1 MFDCD
6 CNLIFVF
13 HPLRA
18 NRKLSLI
25 KVNYSEPLS
34 RFSVA
39 VSYRC
44 RRENQFTGLWAARIS
59 IKTAPLKFH
68 FLVDGRFSSV
78 FLVSRLHN
86 RVKKFAKL
94 SLPSAEMN
102 FSTSIATLVDSRR
115 SSSFTTAQGFR
126 LACRIVGHR
135 PKEKRKFIELRGSAS
150 FYAINT
156 WESARKLT
164 EFPHENALFTTM
176 TRSNWQSHQDE
187 SANGEYFMLLY
198 GNFMF

>member
-1 MFDCD
+1 MG
-6 CNLIFVF
+6 
-13 HPLRA
+13 R
-18 NRKLSLI
+18 
-25 KVNYSEPLS
+25 
-34 RFSVA
+34 
-39 VSYRC
+39 
-44 RRENQFTGLWAARIS
+44 ARIS

-102 FSTSIATLVDSRR
+102 FSTSNATLDDSRG
-115 SSSFTTAQGFR
+115 SSSFTIAQRFR

-150 FYAINT
+150 FLCNQHLGERAKTDGISTRERLVYHDDALKLAVTPGRKRKRWIFYVIIWKFYVLMSVCISAHRDSLQINT
-156 WESARKLT
+156 NEL
-164 EFPHENALFTTM
+164 AL
-176 TRSNWQSHQDE
+176 W
-187 SANGEYFMLLY
+187 LLS
-198 GNFMF
+198 MK

>member
-25 KVNYSEPLS
+25 KVNYSPPFAIFRRCQLS
-34 RFSVA
+34 LSSRKK
-39 VSYRC
+39 
-44 RRENQFTGLWAARIS
+44 QFTDLWAARIS

-102 FSTSIATLVDSRR
+102 FSTSNATLDDSRC
-115 SSSFTTAQGFR
+115 SSSFTIAQRVPFGVPN
-126 LACRIVGHR
+126 CRSSSQ
-135 PKEKRKFIELRGSAS
+135 RKAKI
-150 FYAINT
+150 
-156 WESARKLT
+156 
-164 EFPHENALFTTM
+164 H
-176 TRSNWQSHQDE
+176 
-187 SANGEYFMLLY
+187 
-198 GNFMF
+198 